1 MKNLR
6 IVSVYR
12 TIFFISFIVFI
23 LAGFFAAREGVKIVY
38 SSSNYY
44 SDKNA
49 IENLQYSFDG
59 ENFSD
64 YSDFA
69 SLDKYSKKNNMI
81 LKGTINIDNLKN
93 PVLYIKTEDNY
104 YDIFINNKEFLIKPR
119 QNVLDSFKALDFK
132 KVSLDDN
139 GKEVVIFLYCNEP
152 NNIAKSLDIYTA
164 NKFFVVTDLL
174 FSGIGSLTFAVFA
187 IVSGLLLLL
196 SSISDRYR
204 HYGLGIIGYLCVLL
218 GVIWLFSFNDIALL
232 YVDNLYFS
240 KFIACFALYQVPIA
254 ILMFT
259 QKYVTTQADKN
270 KFRPAVNVYLIFI
283 ICALILEI
291 MDILEISTFTV
302 FVNILI
308 VFVNILSLSVFVKEV
323 IINKKH
329 GISQV
334 TTYQAMNGANRK
346 NISEYDDTIFTKYIP
361 IVFVIFLSLN
371 FVGSMTYLA
380 TGEENFYIYMVAI
393 STITLLLFCIFL
405 FSTDIKKINSVAT
418 TDQEQRVLNRRRISL
433 LVEEQTKLFN
443 EASIEDICDKFS
455 NNIKGILFPLGD
467 IQKNHNKIS
476 SSKVKNQY
484 IKDYNAFITESSSIV
499 YVILKDESAPNG
511 VRHLITAATGSYA
524 KYLHKDPQVEMD
536 REEFGKIL
544 FMMKGIKEP
553 DYGDMSVII
562 GSESDAKG
570 IILFKN
576 IGNMETELRGLLE
589 SYVRTCAIL
598 IENLKLI
605 SEARTIQHE
614 TVYNLNEISELRSKE
629 TGFHIKRVSLY
640 CGLLG
645 SKLGMNA
652 EEIEILQLASSMHDI
667 GKISIPDKILN
678 RPGKL
683 TDEEFDI
690 MKTHAQI
697 GYDILKNTNN
707 NVMKIGAIVA
717 KYHHEKYN
725 GKGYFGLK
733 GEEIPKVARIV
744 AVADVF
750 DALSVARVYKDAW
763 PIDRIVDLFKKER
776 GEHFDAELVDILF
789 ENFTEFL
796 EIRNRYKEEDE

>member
-6 IVSVYR
+6 IVSIYR
-12 TIFFISFIVFI
+12 AIFIVGFIAFI
-23 LAGFFAAREGVKIVY
+23 LSSTLIIRHGVDVVY

-59 ENFSD
+59 ENFFD
-64 YSDFA
+64 YSYF
-69 SLDKYSKKNNMI
+69 STLDKYSKRNNMI
-81 LKGTINIDNLKN
+81 LKGTINIDDLKN

-104 YDIFINNKEFLIKPR
+104 YDIFIDNEEFLTKPR

-132 KVSLDDN
+132 NIPINYD
-139 GKEVVIFLYCNEP
+139 GEEIIIFLYSNDP
-152 NNIAKSLDIYTA
+152 SNIAKSLELYTA
-164 NKFFVVTDLL
+164 NKFFVVTDLI
-174 FSGIGSLTFAVFA
+174 FRGVGSLTFAVFT
-187 IVSGLLLLL
+187 VVCGLLLLL

-204 HYGLGIIGYLCVLL
+204 HYGLGLIGYLSILI
-218 GVIWLFSFNDIALL
+218 GVVWLFSFNDIALL
-232 YVDNLYFS
+232 YINNLYLS

-259 QKYVTTQADKN
+259 QKYVTEQSDRS
-270 KFRPAVNVYLIFI
+270 KFRPAVNVYLIFVVG
-283 ICALILEI
+283 ALILEV

-308 VFVNILSLSVFVKEV
+308 VFVNVLSLSVFVKEV
-323 IINKKH
+323 IVNKKH
-329 GISQV
+329 GISQIR
-334 TTYQAMNGANRK
+334 TYQSSSSIHK
-346 NISEYDDTIFTKYIP
+346 KKIYEYDDTIFTKYIP
-361 IVFVIFLSLN
+361 IIFVIFLGLN
-371 FVGSMTYLA
+371 FIGSIASLT
-380 TGEENFYIYMVAI
+380 TKNENFYIYMVAL
-393 STITLLLFCIFL
+393 STIILLLFCMFL
-405 FSTDIKKINSVAT
+405 FSTDIKKINTIAT
-418 TDQEQRVLNRRRISL
+418 TDQEQRLLNRRRISL

-467 IQKNHNKIS
+467 IQKNHHKIS
-476 SSKVKNQY
+476 SSKVKKQY
-484 IKDYNAFITESSSIV
+484 INDYNSFISESSSIV

-511 VRHLITAATGSYA
+511 VKHLIAAATGCYA

-553 DYGDMSVII
+553 DYGDMAVVI

-576 IGNMETELRGLLE
+576 VGGMESELKGLLE

-605 SEARTIQHE
+605 SDARTIQHE

-707 NVMKIGAIVA
+707 NVMKISAIVA

-763 PIDRIVDLFKKER
+763 PIERIIDLFKKER
-776 GEHFDAELVDILF
+776 GEHFDAQLVDILF
-789 ENFTEFL
+789 DNFNEFL
-796 EIRNRYKEEDE
+796 EIRNKYKEEDE